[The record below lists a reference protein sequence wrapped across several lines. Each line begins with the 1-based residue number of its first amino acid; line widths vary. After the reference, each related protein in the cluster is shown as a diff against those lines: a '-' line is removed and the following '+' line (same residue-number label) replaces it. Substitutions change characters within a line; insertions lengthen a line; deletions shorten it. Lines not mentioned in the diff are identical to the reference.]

1 MCAIPPSI
9 TEVASRIFIGNVS
22 SSMKRDVLQDNHIT
36 AIVSLLHE
44 AWGRWGILIPQS
56 QHLYIPCLDNDTMDI
71 LVFMS
76 DACDFID
83 SQLAASASGTLSLDN
98 QTDLSAL
105 LLRSRLIYQDPSRA
119 GNILAHC
126 QQGISR
132 SAAVV
137 IAYLMRKNHTGL
149 EETLAG
155 VREKRKVK
163 RSKNFMEQ
171 LGVWE
176 AVGYEIWEDKEKKMP
191 KPQYQLFLDK
201 RSIRLKA

>member
-1 MCAIPPSI
+1 
-9 TEVASRIFIGNVS
+9 
-22 SSMKRDVLQDNHIT
+22 
-36 AIVSLLHE
+36 
-44 AWGRWGILIPQS
+44 
-56 QHLYIPCLDNDTMDI
+56 
-71 LVFMS
+71 
-76 DACDFID
+76 
-83 SQLAASASGTLSLDN
+83 
-98 QTDLSAL
+98 
-105 LLRSRLIYQDPSRA
+105 
-119 GNILAHC
+119 
-126 QQGISR
+126 
-132 SAAVV
+132 
-137 IAYLMRKNHTGL
+137 MRKNHTGL